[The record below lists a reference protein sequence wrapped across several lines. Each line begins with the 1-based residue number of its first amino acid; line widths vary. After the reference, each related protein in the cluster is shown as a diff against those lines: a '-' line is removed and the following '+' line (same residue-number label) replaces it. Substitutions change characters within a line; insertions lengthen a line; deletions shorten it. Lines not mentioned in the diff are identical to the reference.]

1 MERLPYARLMPER
14 FATVDEYLAAQ
25 SPQRRAEVEALRAL
39 VREAEPALTEIV
51 KWNSPNYTLDG
62 VDRLTINA
70 AGRGPVRLILHFG
83 TGRAED
89 KSAAPTFAGDPD
101 GLLTWHSDIRASL
114 ALPAASELDG
124 KREAVVAVIRA
135 WLAEG

>member
-1 MERLPYARLMPER
+1 MPTEK
-14 FATVDEYLAAQ
+14 FATVDAYLAAQ
-25 SPQRRAEVEALRAL
+25 SPERRTQVQTLRAL
-39 VREAEPALTEIV
+39 VREAEPRLTEIV

-70 AGRGPVRLILHFG
+70 PGRGPVRLILHFG

-89 KSAAPTFAGDPD
+89 KGAAPTFEGDPD

-114 ALPAASELDG
+114 ALPEGVELER
-124 KREAVVAVIRA
+124 KRDAVVAVVRA